1 MTEEMQLLDE
11 KIKDLL
17 PSNLLSEMDY
27 NEENEK
33 TEESESYDEVDVS
46 FKINLNLGFILYK
59 KSN

>member
-1 MTEEMQLLDE
+1 MQLLDE

>member
-1 MTEEMQLLDE
+1 MQLLDE

-59 KSN
+59 KCN

>member
-1 MTEEMQLLDE
+1 MQLLDE
-11 KIKDLL
+11 TIKDLL